1 MLVFLGGRVLYR
13 TWQQKVEVHR
23 HPHWHVHKRGANHSH
38 SGWVHVGLRPLLV
51 GMVHGAAGSGA
62 LMLLVLSTI
71 QSSLQALLY
80 IVVFGMGS
88 VAGMLVTSMLLAF
101 PLQWLGRRAHVLAGL
116 FSCLFGIYLGV
127 EIWSSL

>member
-1 MLVFLGGRVLYR
+1 
-13 TWQQKVEVHR
+13 
-23 HPHWHVHKRGANHSH
+23 
-38 SGWVHVGLRPLLV
+38 
-51 GMVHGAAGSGA
+51 
-62 LMLLVLSTI
+62 MLLVLSTI